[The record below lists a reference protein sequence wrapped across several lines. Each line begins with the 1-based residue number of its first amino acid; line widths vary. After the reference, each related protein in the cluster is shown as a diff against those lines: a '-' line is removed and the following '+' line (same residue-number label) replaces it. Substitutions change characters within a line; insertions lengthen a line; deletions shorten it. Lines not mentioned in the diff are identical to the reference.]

1 MANLK
6 SAIKRVKVNEK
17 KRQRNQSFK
26 SAMRTNIKRVEHLVE
41 ANDLEEAKKAFEEA
55 SQSIDKAVQ
64 KGVIHR
70 NNGNRQK
77 RKLAKKIRDRKRVG
91 KESKNRKWRKG

>member
-6 SAIKRVKVNEK
+6 SAIKRIDTNNKKHDLNKSVK
-17 KRQRNQSFK
+17 SD
-26 SAMRTNIKRVEHLVE
+26 MRTHIRQVEKLVE
-41 ANDLEEAKKAFEEA
+41 ANDVDKAKETFNKTVRK
-55 SQSIDKAVQ
+55 IDKAVQ

-77 RKLAKKIRDRKRVG
+77 ARLSKKIN
-91 KESKNRKWRKG
+91 SISA